1 MTENVVVPSAASMPS
16 GGGSKLL
23 QRSLFTGAAIM
34 GPSHLL
40 EDDVSV
46 IALSDAV
53 RGALQKLV
61 GANRAMRVWTARQKM
76 ALERGTDGRWAGL
89 PGDVLKSVLV
99 LTAGNRQVV
108 SRVLTG
114 VFMALLRS
122 RATAAVD

>member
-1 MTENVVVPSAASMPS
+1 MVPSAASMPS

>member
-1 MTENVVVPSAASMPS
+1 MVPSAASMPS

-53 RGALQKLV
+53 RGALQRLV
-61 GANRAMRVWTARQKM
+61 SIEANRAMRVWTARQKM

-114 VFMALLRS
+114 VLMALLRS